1 MFIGTPL
8 ISEEQ
13 IQKKLKPL
21 HNKISSDYKDK
32 DLVVIGILKGSFMFF
47 LILSDILRLL

>member
-13 IQKKLKPL
+13 IQKKVKALA
-21 HNKISSDYKDK
+21 HKISSDYKNK
-32 DLVVIGILKGSFMFF
+32 DLVVYWYSERFIYVFF
-47 LILSDILRLL
+47 